1 MKDYI
6 KKFYLWGIIVL
17 VVISATFFLQYLNN
31 NNILEDN
38 VERMTEMSVNLVD
51 EKIDNYLNKKGQLIN
66 DAKNYIAIENHSNQ
80 EILNYLELLMN
91 ENKDFLSIYFG
102 SKENNMINA
111 SGWKMPEGFDLRERP
126 WYKKAVKKDELI
138 YSKAFINASEDDI
151 IITIAAPVYS
161 EKNGEFLG
169 VVAGDVSIDNI
180 ISFVEDQNVI
190 EKGFFM
196 LTDSENNVLAHP
208 NLNYNLENGL
218 PKLNNRFNEKINTH
232 QYKLNK
238 VYKITL
244 DQQEGF
250 YSYTDVN
257 NTNWQLS
264 HFIPLNYYTETFN
277 QLLKS
282 FITAFFISLVVIL
295 TFFWLQNRYVIRP
308 LRIFDSAINNI
319 DLENNLDYRITNT
332 QNQDFKFLSESIN
345 NVLDKAQKYFNELK
359 EKKQSIKY
367 LANHDSLTNLPNRRK
382 FLDILATELDNN
394 KKGVVM
400 LLDLDNFKEINDTM
414 GHVYGDRI
422 LIKISEELSKINE
435 KNIFISRFGGDEFLI
450 LIKNEEDIKNIKE
463 DIEIINKVFSRPY
476 KINGQKIFIDFSM
489 GISLY
494 PYDSVDVNQLLAN
507 ADTAMYKAK
516 EISEKNYVFFDQY
529 MTDKL
534 EKEKEIER
542 ILREAIDNDGFEL
555 KYQPQI
561 NLKTGKPE
569 GFEALLRLK
578 NYNITPDKFIPIAEK
593 KGFINDIG
601 RWVTEKAIKQISIWE
616 KSKKRKLSISIN
628 FSPYQLNNFDYIEF
642 LEDLINRENITPS
655 LLEIE
660 ITESVLLEKKETSIT
675 FLKQLKELGV
685 KIVLDDFGKGYSSFN
700 YLTFIPVDKVKLDKS
715 LNDQFISKDNFNT
728 IDSLI
733 SLIHSL
739 DLKVVAEGIE
749 DELRR
754 DKLIEV
760 NCDLI
765 QGYIFS
771 KPLKI
776 EEVEKNY
783 DKKFI

>member
-6 KKFYLWGIIVL
+6 KKFYLWGFIVL
-17 VVISATFFLQYLNN
+17 VVISATFFLQYVNN

-38 VERMTEMSVNLVD
+38 VERMTGMSVNLVD

-66 DAKNYIAIENHSNQ
+66 DAKNYIAIENHSEQ
-80 EILNYLELLMN
+80 EILNYFKLLMN

-111 SGWKMPEGFDLRERP
+111 SGWEMPAGFDLRERP
-126 WYKKAVKKDELI
+126 WYEKAVKENELI

-151 IITIAAPVYS
+151 IITVAAPVYS
-161 EKNGEFLG
+161 ETNGEFLG
-169 VVAGDVSIDNI
+169 VVAGDVSIENI
-180 ISFVEDQNVI
+180 ISFVEDQNVV

-218 PKLNNRFNEKINTH
+218 PKLNNRFNEKINTD
-232 QYKLNK
+232 QYDINK
-238 VYKITL
+238 VYKISL
-244 DQQEGF
+244 DQEEGF
-250 YSYTDVN
+250 YSYTDIN

-264 HFIPLNYYTETFN
+264 HFIPLDYYTETFN

-282 FITAFFISLVVIL
+282 FILAFFISILVIL

-308 LRIFDSAINNI
+308 LRIFDSAIKKI

-332 QNQDFKFLSESIN
+332 QNKDFKFLSESIN

-382 FLDILATELDNN
+382 FIDVLATELNKNN
-394 KKGVVM
+394 KGVVM

-414 GHVYGDRI
+414 GHIYGDRI
-422 LIKISEELSKINE
+422 LIKISKELNKIND

-450 LIKNEEDIKNIKE
+450 LIKNEEDVKKIKE
-463 DIEIINKVFSRPY
+463 DIEIINEVFSKPY
-476 KINGQKIFIDFSM
+476 NVNDQKIFIDFSM

-542 ILREAIDNDGFEL
+542 ILRDAIDNDGFEL

-561 NLKTGKPE
+561 NLKTGKPDS
-569 GFEALLRLK
+569 FEALLRLK
-578 NYNITPDKFIPIAEK
+578 NYNISPDKFIPIAEK

-601 RWVTEKAIKQISIWE
+601 RWVTARAIKQISLWE
-616 KSKKRKLSISIN
+616 KSKERKLSISIN

-642 LEDLINRENITPS
+642 LDDLINRENITPS

-715 LNDQFISKDNFNT
+715 LNDQFISEDNFNT

-776 EEVEKNY
+776 EEVDKNY